1 MPRTDRELFQQTLD
15 ALLTPSPDQTKR
27 IAEVATLI
35 EKRLAAGASHRI
47 LEDRSAYRAKDAG
60 EAVYVAHPDL
70 HDKVVRIR
78 HTAVIEGPFPDV
90 ARQLGFSVPVGP
102 CSGPVKPLAIT
113 IERSDFEVLSDERAP
128 AHELDAMVR
137 SESGHG
143 GS

>member
-1 MPRTDRELFQQTLD
+1 MQTDRELFVQVLA
-15 ALLTPSPDQTKR
+15 ALREPASRQ
-27 IAEVATLI
+27 EVRVLADRI
-35 EKRLAAGASHRI
+35 EKRLAAGAPHRI

-60 EAVYVAHPDL
+60 EAVFVAHPDL

-113 IERSDFEVLSDERAP
+113 IERSDFEVLP
-128 AHELDAMVR
+128 AE
-137 SESGHG
+137 EG
-143 GS
+143 

>member
-1 MPRTDRELFQQTLD
+1 MPRTDRELFELTLRVLRD
-15 ALLTPSPDQTKR
+15 PHPNDCAN
-27 IAEVATLI
+27 VATLI

-90 ARQLGFSVPVGP
+90 ARQLGYSVPVGP

-113 IERSDFEVLSDERAP
+113 IERSGFEVVGAP
-128 AHELDAMVR
+128 AHELAAMVR

-143 GS
+143 EG